1 MSHGLP
7 IIANAQSD
15 SADLIEH
22 GVSGFCLQPDDSPGL
37 AKHLCTLARDRHGL
51 AQMSLA
57 ARERFAALP
66 TWEQSMQRAVR
77 FLEDI
82 VAHRG

>member
-1 MSHGLP
+1 
-7 IIANAQSD
+7 
-15 SADLIEH
+15 
-22 GVSGFCLQPDDSPGL
+22 
-37 AKHLCTLARDRHGL
+37 
-51 AQMSLA
+51 MSLA
-57 ARERFAALP
+57 ARERFMALP